1 LAVVAPLEPLVLL
14 LYRPEELV
22 DRQDMAAEV
31 LAEQQ
36 AQDWRVACMAAA
48 VVAVGVIMVVAR
60 LVRLVLLFL
69 NGDQHDCT
77 KLFDGQRIHQCG
89 GQHLFVGWRHQ
100 HMATT
105 SKPFNACASHDNGFG
120 LGLGF
125 RNY

>member
-1 LAVVAPLEPLVLL
+1 MAVLAVYMV
-14 LYRPEELV
+14 
-22 DRQDMAAEV
+22 
-31 LAEQQ
+31 
-36 AQDWRVACMAAA
+36 A
-48 VVAVGVIMVVAR
+48 VVVVEVVIQADQAAQ
-60 LVRLVLLFL
+60 VRLVLLFL